1 MRTTKIMII
10 LGLFL
15 IGCKQE
21 IQVQKQ
27 PEETVIAKVQ
37 FIKGN
42 SIIKRNGIEKS
53 IQVNDSLQIKDVI
66 ITKENSS
73 VDIILKNKGIIRI
86 GENTQIELK
95 TLSEENIEINQNSGT
110 VITHLKKLKENEG
123 YSIIT
128 PTSVAA
134 VRGTSFITNVNEQKN
149 TNIALISGKI
159 EIKNN
164 QGSTLI
170 LDQPGEVTVQKEKDL
185 TKEKVRPLSKESL
198 KLLKELAAQETGN
211 IQEYVSFVQEIKNS
225 SAYKEVELES
235 NYQEKVEDAINKQD
249 KKLIKKVQ
257 SGEETV
263 IKRNIK
269 NDPLKVP
276 TSKDFS
282 KE

>member
-1 MRTTKIMII
+1 MRTIKIMII

-42 SIIKRNGIEKS
+42 SVIKRNGEEKS

-86 GENTQIELK
+86 GENTQIELQ

-211 IQEYVSFVQEIKNS
+211 VQEYVSFVQEIKNS

>member
-1 MRTTKIMII
+1 MRTIKIMII

-21 IQVQKQ
+21 IHVQKQ

-42 SIIKRNGIEKS
+42 SVIKRNGEEKS

-86 GENTQIELK
+86 GENTQIELQ
-95 TLSEENIEINQNSGT
+95 TLSEENIQINQNSGT

-211 IQEYVSFVQEIKNS
+211 VQEYVSFVQEIKNS

>member
-1 MRTTKIMII
+1 MRTIKIMII

-42 SIIKRNGIEKS
+42 SVIKRNGEEKS

-86 GENTQIELK
+86 GENTQIELQ
-95 TLSEENIEINQNSGT
+95 TLSEENIQINQNSGT

-149 TNIALISGKI
+149 TNIALINGKI

-211 IQEYVSFVQEIKNS
+211 VQEYVSFVQEIKNS